1 MICNAPIT
9 TWRKGDEVEG
19 FYLLSDAALKTS
31 NAGKPFLSATVRD
44 GSGAMALKA
53 WDYAGPVGEQDNGAV
68 VKIRGRVQDYKGALQ
83 LVADKLRRAES
94 ADEYDL
100 GAIVPTAPIDREAA
114 WQQVCDLVDAMADPD
129 FRAVARAVL
138 ARHEAAFR
146 AIPAAKSVH
155 HGFVGGLLMHTSRML
170 SIADFLTRL
179 YPDVVNRD
187 LVLTGT
193 LCHDMAKDAEFAFS
207 PAGLVTDYTVT
218 GRLLGH
224 SVMEAREI
232 AALCEELSIPAEKSL
247 LLQHLILS
255 HHGQPEF
262 GAAVIPQCAEAELL
276 HYIDLID
283 SRMEIYAEELSHLD
297 KGGVSG
303 RVYALDKR
311 IYRPDLD

>member
-1 MICNAPIT
+1 MLCNAPIT
-9 TWRKGDEVEG
+9 TWQKGDEVEG

-31 NAGKPFLSATVRD
+31 NAGKPFLSANLRD
-44 GSGAMALKA
+44 ATAAIALKA
-53 WDYAGPVGEQDNGAV
+53 WDYAGPIGEQDSGAV
-68 VKIRGRVQDYKGALQ
+68 IKVRGRVQDYKGTLQ
-83 LVADKLRRAES
+83 LVADRLRLADGG
-94 ADEYDL
+94 DEYDL
-100 GAIVPTAPIDREAA
+100 DAIVPTAPIDRDAA
-114 WQQVCDLVDAMADPD
+114 WQQVCGLVDTMTDPD
-129 FRAVARAVL
+129 FQAVAREVL
-138 ARHEAAFR
+138 RRHEAAFR
-146 AIPAAKSVH
+146 VIPAAKSVH

-170 SIADFLTRL
+170 AIADFLTRL

-193 LCHDMAKDAEFAFS
+193 LCHDMAKDDEFAFS
-207 PAGLVTDYTVT
+207 PTGLVTDYTVT

-232 AALCEELSIPAEKSL
+232 ADLCETLSVPAEKSV

-276 HYIDLID
+276 HHIDLID
-283 SRMEIYAEELSHLD
+283 SRMEIYAEELAHLD
-297 KGGVSG
+297 RGGVSG

>member
-9 TWRKGDEVEG
+9 TWQKGDEVEG
-19 FYLLSDAALKTS
+19 FYLLSDAAVKTS

-53 WDYAGPVGEQDNGAV
+53 WDYAGPIGEQDNGAV

-114 WQQVCDLVDAMADPD
+114 WQQVCDLMDSMTDPD
-129 FRAVARAVL
+129 FQAVARAVL

-207 PAGLVTDYTVT
+207 PAGLVTDYTIP

-232 AALCEELSIPAEKSL
+232 AELCAELSIPAEKST

-276 HYIDLID
+276 HHIDLID

-303 RVYALDKR
+303 RIYALDKR
-311 IYRPDLD
+311 IYRPNLD

>member
-1 MICNAPIT
+1 
-9 TWRKGDEVEG
+9 
-19 FYLLSDAALKTS
+19 
-31 NAGKPFLSATVRD
+31 
-44 GSGAMALKA
+44 
-53 WDYAGPVGEQDNGAV
+53 
-68 VKIRGRVQDYKGALQ
+68 
-83 LVADKLRRAES
+83 
-94 ADEYDL
+94 
-100 GAIVPTAPIDREAA
+100 
-114 WQQVCDLVDAMADPD
+114 
-129 FRAVARAVL
+129 
-138 ARHEAAFR
+138 
-146 AIPAAKSVH
+146 
-155 HGFVGGLLMHTSRML
+155 MHTSRML

-207 PAGLVTDYTVT
+207 PAGLVTDYTVP

-232 AALCEELSIPAEKSL
+232 AELCAELSIPAEKSL

-276 HYIDLID
+276 HHIDLID
-283 SRMEIYAEELSHLD
+283 SRMEIYAEELAHLD

-311 IYRPDLD
+311 IYRPNLD